1 MREETMDA
9 WTRRSW
15 LRTAV
20 AAPLGLIAMSGRRAH
35 TQPAQA
41 PTSSAYGAGTL
52 PAGIRSRMVAG
63 VNGIAMHVL
72 EAGFETPD
80 RPGLLLVHGFPELG
94 YSWRKVMLPLAQ
106 AGYHVM
112 APDQRGYGRSG
123 GTDVTFDDDLTPFS
137 TLNRVRDMLSL
148 ISALGHRSVVGVVG
162 HDFGSPVAAWC
173 ALTRPD
179 VFRSVVMMSAPF
191 GGTAR
196 LPFNTANMP
205 APPAAPAPDMD
216 AGLAALAPPR
226 KHYQTYYTTRQA
238 NENMWR
244 APQGVHAF
252 LRAYY
257 HAKSADWAQNAPF
270 PLAANTPEEFAKL
283 PRYYVMDR
291 DKGMAEQ
298 VAADMPTA
306 AQIAACRWLPDQ
318 ELAVYAAEYG
328 RTGFQG
334 GLQSYRV
341 GRVARLSA
349 ELQLFAG
356 RTIDV
361 PAAFISGK
369 SDWGVFQRAGSY
381 EAMQKTAC
389 TKFAGAH
396 LIDGAGHWVQQEQPA
411 RAVALVVEFLRQ
423 SRAPRA

>member
-1 MREETMDA
+1 MQE
-9 WTRRSW
+9 WTRRRW
-15 LRTAV
+15 LHTTV
-20 AAPLGLIAMSGRRAH
+20 TAPLGLMAVASRHSLA
-35 TQPAQA
+35 QPPQSVPA
-41 PTSSAYGAGTL
+41 SDYGAGTL
-52 PAGIRSRMVAG
+52 PAGIRSRVIPG
-63 VNGIAMHVL
+63 VNDIAMHVL
-72 EAGFETPD
+72 EAGYDPPG
-80 RPGLLLVHGFPELG
+80 RPGLLLVHGFPELS
-94 YSWRKVMLPLAQ
+94 YSWRKVMLPLAE

-137 TLNRVRDMLSL
+137 TLNRVRDMMALT
-148 ISALGHRSVVGVVG
+148 SALGHRSLVGVVG

-179 VFRSVVMMSAPF
+179 IFRSVVMMSAPF

-196 LPFNTANMP
+196 LPFNTANVP
-205 APPAAPAPDMD
+205 PSPAAPAPDMD
-216 AGLAALAPPR
+216 EGLAALTPPR
-226 KHYQTYYTTRQA
+226 KHYQTYYTTRDA
-238 NENMWR
+238 NQNMWR
-244 APQGVHAF
+244 ARQGLQAF

-257 HAKSADWAQNAPF
+257 HAKSADWPKNTPF

-283 PRYYVMDR
+283 PRYYVMDK
-291 DKGMAEQ
+291 DQGMAEQ

-306 AQIAACRWLPDQ
+306 EQIANCRWLPDR

-341 GRVARLSA
+341 GRAPRLSA

-389 TKFAGAH
+389 TKFVGAH
-396 LIDGAGHWVQQEQPA
+396 LIEGAGHWVQQEQPA
-411 RAVALVVEFLRQ
+411 RVAALVVEFLRQ
-423 SRAPRA
+423 SRAPGA

>member
-1 MREETMDA
+1 M
-9 WTRRSW
+9 
-15 LRTAV
+15 
-20 AAPLGLIAMSGRRAH
+20 AAPLGAMATRSELRA
-35 TQPAQA
+35 QPAA
-41 PTSSAYGAGTL
+41 AGDYGAGTL
-52 PAGIRSRMVAG
+52 PAGIRSRLVNG
-63 VNGIAMHVL
+63 VNGITMHVL
-72 EAGFETPD
+72 EAGYEAPG

-94 YSWRKVMLPLAQ
+94 YSWRKVMVPLAE

-123 GTDVTFDDDLTPFS
+123 GTDVAFDDDLAPYS
-137 TLNRVRDMLSL
+137 TLNRVRDMLAL
-148 ISALGHRSVVGVVG
+148 TSALGHRSLAGVVG

-191 GGTAR
+191 VGTAR
-196 LPFNTANMP
+196 LPFNTANQP
-205 APPAAPAPDMD
+205 APPPAPPLDMD
-216 AGLAALAPPR
+216 AGLAALTPPR
-226 KHYQTYYTTRQA
+226 KHYQTYYTTRDA
-238 NENMWR
+238 NPNMWR
-244 APQGVHAF
+244 PPQGLQAF

-257 HAKSADWAQNAPF
+257 HAKSADWPGNTPH

-283 PRYYVMDR
+283 PRYYVMDLG
-291 DKGMAEQ
+291 KGMAEQ
-298 VAADMPTA
+298 VAADMPSPE
-306 AQIAACRWLPDQ
+306 QIAACQWLPDR

-341 GRVARLSA
+341 GRTPRLAA

-361 PAAFISGK
+361 PAMFVSGR

-389 TKFAGAH
+389 TKFVGTH
-396 LIDGAGHWVQQEQPA
+396 LLDGAGHWVQQEQPA
-411 RAVALVVEFLRQ
+411 RVAALVVDFLQARF
-423 SRAPRA
+423 

>member
-1 MREETMDA
+1 MST
-9 WTRRSW
+9 WTRRAW
-15 LRTAV
+15 LRAAALAPFAVRVAMARTAHAQTS
-20 AAPLGLIAMSGRRAH
+20 AAPE
-35 TQPAQA
+35 
-41 PTSSAYGAGTL
+41 YGAGTL
-52 PAGIRSRMVAG
+52 PSGVRSRIVAG
-63 VNGIAMHVL
+63 VNGISMHVL
-72 EAGFETPD
+72 EAGYEAPG
-80 RPGLLLVHGFPELG
+80 RPGVLLVHGFPELS

-137 TLNRVRDMLSL
+137 TLNRVRDMLAL
-148 ISALGHRSVVGVVG
+148 TSALGHRSLAAVVG

-191 GGTAR
+191 AGTAR
-196 LPFNTANMP
+196 LPFNTANEP
-205 APPAAPAPDMD
+205 APAVAAAPDMD
-216 AGLAALAPPR
+216 AGLAALTPPR
-226 KHYQTYYTTRQA
+226 KHYQTYYTTREA
-238 NENMWR
+238 NQNMWKP
-244 APQGVHAF
+244 PQGVHAF

-257 HAKSADWAQNAPF
+257 HAKSADWPGNTPH
-270 PLAANTPEEFAKL
+270 PLKANTPEEFAKL
-283 PRYYVMDR
+283 PRYYVMDK

-306 AQIAACRWLPDQ
+306 AQIAACRWLPDR
-318 ELAVYAAEYG
+318 ELAVYTAEYG

-341 GRVARLSA
+341 GRTPRLGA

-361 PAAFISGK
+361 PAMFVSGK
-369 SDWGVFQRAGSY
+369 ADWGVFQRAGSY

-389 TKFAGAH
+389 TKFAGTH
-396 LIDGAGHWVQQEQPA
+396 LLDGAGHWVQQEQPE
-411 RAVALVVEFLRQ
+411 RVAALLVEFVKGVR
-423 SRAPRA
+423 S